1 MELHLF
7 EDNIAAGQKLTLSDT
22 VARAIYVI
30 GGAIS
35 NDEQEFVCDN
45 GFVADG
51 ATTLTAGSAGAS
63 LWRWDL
69 SKADQEVSTHRITVK
84 LSGQV
89 PKNLATSNSFLRLD
103 SVAFP
108 PEGTAMLHTHQ
119 GPGIRCLREGM
130 VRIDTDGASI
140 SYGPGGAWFEAGPLP
155 VFLQA
160 DHTIPSRF
168 IRAMVLP
175 KTLLGKSSIHYVNEE
190 DRAKPKSQSY
200 RSYGEIGLK
209 L

>member
-7 EDNIAAGQKLTLSDT
+7 EDIIAAGQEVTFSDT
-22 VARAIYVI
+22 VARAIYVSA
-30 GGAIS
+30 GKIS
-35 NDEQEFVCDN
+35 TDGQDIACDD
-45 GFVADG
+45 GLVADG
-51 ATTLTAGSAGAS
+51 PVTLVAGPEGAS

-69 SKADQEVSTHRITVK
+69 SDSDQQASTHRVVAK
-84 LSGQV
+84 LSGPV
-89 PKNLATSNSFLRLD
+89 SAALANADSFLRLD

-108 PEGTAMLHTHQ
+108 PAGTAMLHTHQ
-119 GPGIRCLREGM
+119 GPGIRCLREGH
-130 VRIDTDGASI
+130 VRIDTEGSSTA
-140 SYGPGGAWFEAGPLP
+140 YGPGGAWFEGGPEP

-160 DHTIPSRF
+160 VKDIPSRF

-190 DRAKPKSQSY
+190 DRSKPKSQSY
-200 RSYGEIGLK
+200 RNFGEIGLA